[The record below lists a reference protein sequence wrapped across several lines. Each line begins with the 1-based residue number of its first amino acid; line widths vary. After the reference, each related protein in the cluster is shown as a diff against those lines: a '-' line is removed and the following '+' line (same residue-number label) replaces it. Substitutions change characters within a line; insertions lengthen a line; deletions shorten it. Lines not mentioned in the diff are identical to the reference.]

1 MPKQTFFNLPAEK
14 QQAIITTAISE
25 FARVPFQ
32 DASIANIIKD
42 ADISRGSF
50 YQYFED
56 KEDLFFYL
64 LTEEMEQRHANFIT
78 ELKRRNGDI
87 LSTLV
92 ELFKQTLKQ
101 FDDERLKEFYKNVFL
116 HLNYKTE
123 KAIANSMSDNK
134 FNKRYEEIKPYINK
148 QYLNVE
154 NDEELFHTVQLIS
167 AIMMQ
172 NFVLKF
178 AKNLSNEEVLDSF
191 SIQLKLLK
199 RGITK

>member
-25 FARVPFQ
+25 YARVTFQ

-123 KAIANSMSDNK
+123 KAIANRDR
-134 FNKRYEEIKPYINK
+134 KR
-148 QYLNVE
+148 
-154 NDEELFHTVQLIS
+154 T
-167 AIMMQ
+167 
-172 NFVLKF
+172 
-178 AKNLSNEEVLDSF
+178 
-191 SIQLKLLK
+191 
-199 RGITK
+199 R